1 MAWILRQIKITD
13 LLTIGLLSLI
23 INAFLCARTS
33 PVHSLSLTLRRQAN
47 IMAEPESQ
55 GKLYTLSEISKRSGI
70 SMPTLQRYKKLYQ
83 SRIPSVGQGRKQRY
97 PDSALPVFDQIKV
110 ENAGR
115 RGRPRKDPNA
125 PRPAAKASKRR
136 GRPPGRPPGGRKA
149 AAKRGAVTG
158 RRRGRP
164 PGAAKAAKKAGR
176 RGRPRKSSS
185 GSGLLTLTEIS
196 KRTGISYPTLVRYV
210 KLYTQKLPSEGAGRA
225 RRFYSQA
232 VDVFRQLRSESPRGG
247 RRKGAGAKKAK
258 AANGRRRGGRR
269 GGGEGGVAKR
279 LKQIEKTQ

>member
-1 MAWILRQIKITD
+1 
-13 LLTIGLLSLI
+13 
-23 INAFLCARTS
+23 
-33 PVHSLSLTLRRQAN
+33 
-47 IMAEPESQ
+47 MAEPENQ

-97 PDSALPVFDQIKV
+97 PENALPVFDQIKV

-125 PRPAAKASKRR
+125 PRPAAAASKRR
-136 GRPPGRPPGGRKA
+136 GRPPGRPAGGRKA
-149 AAKRGAVTG
+149 AAKRGAAK
-158 RRRGRP
+158 RRGRP
-164 PGAAKAAKKAGR
+164 PGAAKKAAK

-210 KLYTQKLPSEGAGRA
+210 KLYTEKLPSEGVGRA

-258 AANGRRRGGRR
+258 AANGRRRGGR
-269 GGGEGGVAKR
+269 GDSAVAKR
-279 LKQIEKTQ
+279 IKQLEKTQQNLEKRLKGLVNRLQKVFR